1 MRSKTPEKACKWTLC
16 RDVSSAAVSKIKN
29 YQAQICICC
38 EPNRNM
44 NYWYDINF
52 GNWSDQTKQQRTTQK
67 EEECMVKYAN
77 NAICAQKQKMTDYKI
92 LR

>member
-38 EPNRNM
+38 ENNRNM
-44 NYWYDINF
+44 NYWYDIN
-52 GNWSDQTKQQRTTQK
+52 SACTLYVHCSIHLYTQ
-67 EEECMVKYAN
+67 MRRYGVS
-77 NAICAQKQKMTDYKI
+77 M
-92 LR
+92 

>member
-1 MRSKTPEKACKWTLC
+1 MYLICALQYTLVYTNETLWSIYVGVVLMC
-16 RDVSSAAVSKIKN
+16 
-29 YQAQICICC
+29 
-38 EPNRNM
+38 M
-44 NYWYDINF
+44 W